1 MEKEWVALQ
10 SCAFVAEAEVLKNL
24 LLEHNIPAIVLN
36 QRDSS
41 YLSFGDVTLYVK
53 NTDFI
58 QAKNL
63 LDNNLMSESEE

>member
-24 LLEHNIPAIVLN
+24 LLEHNIAAIVLN
-36 QRDSS
+36 QKDSS

-58 QAKNL
+58 KAKNL
-63 LDNNLMSESEE
+63 LNNSLPSETED

>member
-24 LLEHNIPAIVLN
+24 LHEHNITAVVLN
-36 QRDSS
+36 QKDSS

-58 QAKNL
+58 KAKSV
-63 LDNNLMSESEE
+63 LDNSIPTETEE